1 MSSVLILSKKIVERK
16 YLQSNDQIN
25 VISIKINRKDKTNT
39 KKGSVHLCCFFIRQ
53 IKMKHLLLFVLIEC
67 CLIVFVSSFGHSLL
81 KLFLL
86 DPSYVNINHGSYG
99 SSPKYVHEKLIQ
111 YQNRAETNPDRW
123 FRLDVQ
129 NEMINVRKRLSEY
142 LSCDS
147 DDIVILDNASSAINS
162 ILKSLKFQS
171 NETILYY
178 NIAYGMVKLTLQYVS
193 TEIFTQ
199 EQLIQIDLDRQSIQN
214 TDLIL
219 KKTQDV
225 INRVKNVKLIV
236 FDHISSMPSVQFDVE
251 RMIEYYR
258 QQNILTVVDG
268 AHAIGAIPLNLTK
281 LNPDFYLTNTHKW
294 LYTHR
299 SSCVLYVKKDL
310 QKFIHPIITSF
321 GYLQSF
327 QDEFFWLG
335 TKDYSAYLTIPDAL
349 DFRQTIGD
357 ESSIF
362 QYNHQLAIDAGNAM
376 ASLWNTSTLTS
387 SEETISTM
395 NNVQLPLNIQ
405 TLDQMNSLYQTLVN
419 KHNIFL
425 VMTEFDQKFY
435 CRISAQIYM
444 ELSDY
449 QHVAQIVLDTIHSF
463 SRDY

>member
-1 MSSVLILSKKIVERK
+1 MKNLLLIVLI
-16 YLQSNDQIN
+16 N
-25 VISIKINRKDKTNT
+25 
-39 KKGSVHLCCFFIRQ
+39 
-53 IKMKHLLLFVLIEC
+53 C
-67 CLIVFVSSFGHSLL
+67 CLILLVNSFGHSLL
-81 KLFLL
+81 KLFTL
-86 DPSYVNINHGSYG
+86 DPSYINVNHGSYG
-99 SSPKYVHEKLIQ
+99 SSPKYIHEKLIE

-129 NEMINVRKRLSEY
+129 NEMIKVRQRLSEY
-142 LSCDS
+142 LNCDS
-147 DDIVILDNASSAINS
+147 EDIVILDNASSAINS

-193 TEIFTQ
+193 NEIFTQ
-199 EQLIQIDLDRQSIQN
+199 EQLIQIDLDRESIQN

-225 INRVKNVKLIV
+225 INRVKNVKLII
-236 FDHISSMPSVQFDVE
+236 FDHISSTPAVLFDVG

-258 QQNILTVVDG
+258 QQNILTIVDG
-268 AHAIGAIPLNLTK
+268 AHAIGAIELNLTK

-299 SSCVLYVKKDL
+299 SSCVLYVKKEL
-310 QKFIHPIITSF
+310 QKLIHPIITSF

-327 QDEFFWLG
+327 QNEFFWLG
-335 TKDYSAYLTIPDAL
+335 TKDYSPYLTIPDAL
-349 DFRQTIGD
+349 DFRQTIAN
-357 ESSIF
+357 ESEIF
-362 QYNHQLAIDAGNAM
+362 NYNHQLAINAGNLM
-376 ASLWNTSTLTS
+376 ASLWNSSTLTS

-395 NNVQLPLNIQ
+395 NNIQLPLTIQ
-405 TLDQMNSLYQTLVN
+405 TLDQMNNLYQTLIN

-425 VMTEFDQKFY
+425 PMIQFDQKFY

-444 ELSDY
+444 ELTDY
-449 QHVAQIVLDTIHSF
+449 QHVAQIVLDTIHFSNIFISNEQLNINSF
-463 SRDY
+463 